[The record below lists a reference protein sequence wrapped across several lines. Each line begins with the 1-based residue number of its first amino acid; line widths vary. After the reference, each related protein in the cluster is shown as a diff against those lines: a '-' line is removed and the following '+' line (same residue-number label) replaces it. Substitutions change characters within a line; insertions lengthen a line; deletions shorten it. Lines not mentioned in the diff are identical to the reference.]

1 MCQDGRLKKDAGLWA
16 IFAFWLS
23 LFLSLF
29 FEKVSFYSEICS
41 MLILTNKMHACFMS
55 CVPLNSH
62 STNISL
68 PAFPIFSFWLRAGV
82 VCWLMKFSGF
92 FRIHVQCV
100 KEVELPA
107 PTASLVVHSYL
118 SCPSPAALCCQCRS
132 PGPLLCTCSSFI
144 RFFVYVCVPGLS
156 LGIISPFACA
166 PYFLCWAE
174 LQHHTCQR
182 TGLVEIYL
190 TGCFSGTYIH
200 SGHER
205 GI

>member
-100 KEVELPA
+100 KRWNSQHPQPPLWSTLTSPVPPLLPCA
-107 PTASLVVHSYL
+107 ASV
-118 SCPSPAALCCQCRS
+118 
-132 PGPLLCTCSSFI
+132 GPLGLSF
-144 RFFVYVCVPGLS
+144 VPALLS
-156 LGIISPFACA
+156 LGSLCMCVCLACLLESSLLLHV
-166 PYFLCWAE
+166 PLTFSAE
-174 LQHHTCQR
+174 QSSSITPVRELAW
-182 TGLVEIYL
+182 
-190 TGCFSGTYIH
+190 
-200 SGHER
+200 
-205 GI
+205 